1 MFSGGYKIKD
11 ENAVHYLTFAVV
23 EWVDVFTRKDYNEI
37 VIESLK
43 YCMEKK
49 GLQLFAWSR

>member
-11 ENAVHYLTFAVV
+11 ENAVHYLTFAVI
-23 EWVDVFTRKDYNEI
+23 EWVDVFTREDYNEI

-43 YCMEKK
+43 YCIDKK
-49 GLQLFAWSR
+49 VFNCMHG